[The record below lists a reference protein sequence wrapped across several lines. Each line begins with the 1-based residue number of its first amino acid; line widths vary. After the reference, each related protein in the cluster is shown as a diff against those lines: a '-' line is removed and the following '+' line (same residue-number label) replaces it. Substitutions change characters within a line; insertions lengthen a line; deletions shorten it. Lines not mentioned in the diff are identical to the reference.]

1 MAWLGRLAMFRTS
14 LRRTHEVIDTQ
25 AITLIVPLAWSDL
38 KRSKHAQSKS
48 IELSSSHALH
58 ARKVGALTEKA
69 AAAR

>member
-1 MAWLGRLAMFRTS
+1 MFRTL
-14 LRRTHEVIDTQ
+14 LRRTHEAIDTQ

-38 KRSKHAQSKS
+38 KRSKQAQSKP
-48 IELSSSHALH
+48 SSHALH

>member
-25 AITLIVPLAWSDL
+25 AITLIVRGPILSAPS
-38 KRSKHAQSKS
+38 RRNQS
-48 IELSSSHALH
+48 IELPSSHALH
-58 ARKVGALTEKA
+58 ARKVRAPTEKA

>member
-1 MAWLGRLAMFRTS
+1 MFRTA
-14 LRRTHEVIDTQ
+14 LRRTHEAIDTQ

-38 KRSKHAQSKS
+38 KRSKQAQSKS
-48 IELSSSHALH
+48 IELPSSHALR